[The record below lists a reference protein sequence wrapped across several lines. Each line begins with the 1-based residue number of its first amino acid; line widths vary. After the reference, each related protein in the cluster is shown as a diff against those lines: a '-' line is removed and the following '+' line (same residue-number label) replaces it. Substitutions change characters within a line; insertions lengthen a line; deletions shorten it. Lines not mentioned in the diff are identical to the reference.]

1 MKKNQGF
8 TQLIIGQT
16 VANVG
21 DTIYIV
27 AIISSIFSWTDSALA
42 TALVPV
48 LVTGGGVISG
58 FLSPVITS
66 CFRLEQVLKVSQ
78 MCKTA
83 VLFFMTAYLYLKA
96 ETMNLLVLYC
106 LVALISFLDGCS
118 EPISRALIPKYV
130 EKHRLV
136 KANGIFNSMLQTVN
150 IGSWAIGTS
159 LLLVFSV
166 HQLVL
171 LDSFLFLSAS
181 IVLAFLPGTTR
192 EKNEKQPLAHQL
204 FIGWRWI
211 MKDPLVRVIVGMDML
226 ESIANTAWVSAI
238 VLVFVREVMQAPD
251 AWWGYIN
258 ATYFVG
264 ALLGSALV
272 MRFSERFDKNKR
284 TAIVMGAVLGGLI
297 TVAVAL
303 SGDRF
308 LILGLSVLIGLFS
321 QIKNIP
327 QASLIQQK
335 VAADRLVAIYAA
347 SGILN
352 SGVFALFTL
361 LMGRVADVFDVRW
374 VFVLSGSL
382 LLLVGLIAGKLKIS

>member
-42 TALVPV
+42 AALVPV

-58 FLSPVITS
+58 FLAPVITS
-66 CFRLEQVLKVSQ
+66 YFRLEQVLKVSQ

-83 VLFFMTAYLYLKA
+83 LLFFMTAYLYLKA
-96 ETMNLLVLYC
+96 ETMNLLVFYC

-159 LLLVFSV
+159 LLRVFFV

-181 IVLAFLPGTTR
+181 IVLAFLPRTTR
-192 EKNEKQPLAHQL
+192 EKNEKQPLGHQL

-361 LMGRVADVFDVRW
+361 LMGQVADVFDVRW

>member
-1 MKKNQGF
+1 MKKNYGF

-27 AIISSIFSWTDSALA
+27 AIISSIFSLTDSALA
-42 TALVPV
+42 AALVPV
-48 LVTGGGVISG
+48 LVTGGGVVSG

-66 CFRLEQVLKVSQ
+66 YIRLEKVLKFSQ

-83 VLFFMTAYLYLKA
+83 LLFFMTAYLYLKA

-136 KANGIFNSMLQTVN
+136 KANGLFNSMLQTVN

-166 HQLVL
+166 HQLIL

-181 IVLAFLPGTTR
+181 MVLAFLPRTTQ
-192 EKNEKQPLAHQL
+192 EKNEKQPLSRQL
-204 FIGWRWI
+204 FIGWHWI

-251 AWWGYIN
+251 TWWGYIN

-264 ALLGSALV
+264 ALIGSALV

-284 TAIVMGAVLGGLI
+284 RAIMIGAILGGLT
-297 TVAVAL
+297 TVGVSL

-308 LILGLSVLIGLFS
+308 LILGLSALIGLFS

-335 VAADRLVAIYAA
+335 VVPDRLVAIYAA

-352 SGVFALFTL
+352 SGIFALFTL
-361 LMGRVADVFDVRW
+361 LMGQMADVFDVRW

-382 LLLVGLIAGKLKIS
+382 LLLVGMIARKLKVS

>member
-42 TALVPV
+42 AALVPV

-58 FLSPVITS
+58 FLAPVITS
-66 CFRLEQVLKVSQ
+66 YFRLEQVLKVSQ

-83 VLFFMTAYLYLKA
+83 LLFFMTAYLYLKA

-118 EPISRALIPKYV
+118 EPISRVLIPKYV

-181 IVLAFLPGTTR
+181 IVLAFLPRTTR

-284 TAIVMGAVLGGLI
+284 TAIVMGAILGGLI

-303 SGDRF
+303 LGDRF

-361 LMGRVADVFDVRW
+361 LMGQVADVFDVRW

-382 LLLVGLIAGKLKIS
+382 LLLVGLIAGKLKVS

>member
-42 TALVPV
+42 AALVPV

-58 FLSPVITS
+58 FLAPVITS
-66 CFRLEQVLKVSQ
+66 YFRLEQVLKVSQ

-83 VLFFMTAYLYLKA
+83 LLFFMTAYLYLKA

-181 IVLAFLPGTTR
+181 IVLAFLPRTTR
-192 EKNEKQPLAHQL
+192 EKNEKQPLGHQL

-284 TAIVMGAVLGGLI
+284 TAIVMGAILGGLI

-361 LMGRVADVFDVRW
+361 LMGQVADVFDVRW

>member
-42 TALVPV
+42 AALVPV

-58 FLSPVITS
+58 FLAPVITS
-66 CFRLEQVLKVSQ
+66 YFRLEQVLKVSQ
-78 MCKTA
+78 ICKTA
-83 VLFFMTAYLYLKA
+83 LLFFMTAYLYLKA

-181 IVLAFLPGTTR
+181 IVLAFLPRTTR
-192 EKNEKQPLAHQL
+192 EKNEKQPLGHQL

-284 TAIVMGAVLGGLI
+284 TAIVMGAILGGLI

-303 SGDRF
+303 LGDRF

-327 QASLIQQK
+327 QVSLIQQK

>member
-42 TALVPV
+42 AALVPV

-66 CFRLEQVLKVSQ
+66 YFRLEQVLKVSQ

-83 VLFFMTAYLYLKA
+83 LLFFMTAYLYLKA

-181 IVLAFLPGTTR
+181 IVLAFLPRTTR

-335 VAADRLVAIYAA
+335 VAADRLVATYAA

-361 LMGRVADVFDVRW
+361 LMGQVADVFDVRW

>member
-42 TALVPV
+42 AALVPV

-58 FLSPVITS
+58 FLSSVITS
-66 CFRLEQVLKVSQ
+66 YFRLEKVLKVSQ

-83 VLFFMTAYLYLKA
+83 LLFFMTVYLYLKA

-181 IVLAFLPGTTR
+181 IVLAFLPRTPR
-192 EKNEKQPLAHQL
+192 EKNEKQPLGHQL

-211 MKDPLVRVIVGMDML
+211 MKDPLVRAIVGMDML

-251 AWWGYIN
+251 VWWGYIN

-361 LMGRVADVFDVRW
+361 LMGQVSDVFDVRW

-382 LLLVGLIAGKLKIS
+382 LLLVGLIAGKLKVR

>member
-42 TALVPV
+42 AALVPV

-66 CFRLEQVLKVSQ
+66 YFRLEQVLKVSQ

-83 VLFFMTAYLYLKA
+83 LLFFMTAYLYLKA

-181 IVLAFLPGTTR
+181 IVLAFLPRTTR
-192 EKNEKQPLAHQL
+192 EKNEKQPLGHQL

-284 TAIVMGAVLGGLI
+284 TAIVMGAILGGLI

-321 QIKNIP
+321 L
-327 QASLIQQK
+327 SLIH
-335 VAADRLVAIYAA
+335 I
-347 SGILN
+347 
-352 SGVFALFTL
+352 
-361 LMGRVADVFDVRW
+361 
-374 VFVLSGSL
+374 
-382 LLLVGLIAGKLKIS
+382 

>member
-42 TALVPV
+42 AALVPV

-58 FLSPVITS
+58 FLAPVITS
-66 CFRLEQVLKVSQ
+66 YFRLEQVLKVSQ

-83 VLFFMTAYLYLKA
+83 LLFFMTAYLYLKA

-181 IVLAFLPGTTR
+181 IVLAFLPRTTR
-192 EKNEKQPLAHQL
+192 EKNEKQPLGHQL

-308 LILGLSVLIGLFS
+308 LILGLSILIGLFS

-361 LMGRVADVFDVRW
+361 LMGQVADVFDVRW

>member
-42 TALVPV
+42 AALVPV

-58 FLSPVITS
+58 FLAPVITS
-66 CFRLEQVLKVSQ
+66 YFRLEQVLKVSQ

-83 VLFFMTAYLYLKA
+83 LLFFMTAYLYLKA

-181 IVLAFLPGTTR
+181 IVLAFLPRTTR

-308 LILGLSVLIGLFS
+308 FILGLSVLIGLFS

-361 LMGRVADVFDVRW
+361 LMGQVADVFDVRW

>member
-42 TALVPV
+42 AALVPV

-58 FLSPVITS
+58 FLAPVITS
-66 CFRLEQVLKVSQ
+66 YFRLEQVLKVSQ

-83 VLFFMTAYLYLKA
+83 LLFFMTAYLYLKA

-181 IVLAFLPGTTR
+181 IVLAFLPRTTR
-192 EKNEKQPLAHQL
+192 EKNEKQPLGHQL

-284 TAIVMGAVLGGLI
+284 TAIVMGAILGGLI

-382 LLLVGLIAGKLKIS
+382 LLLVGLIAGKLKVS

>member
-42 TALVPV
+42 AALVPV

-66 CFRLEQVLKVSQ
+66 YFRLEQVLKVSQ

-83 VLFFMTAYLYLKA
+83 LLFFMTAYLYLKA

-106 LVALISFLDGCS
+106 LVALISFLVGCS
-118 EPISRALIPKYV
+118 EPKYV

-181 IVLAFLPGTTR
+181 IVLAFLPRTTR
-192 EKNEKQPLAHQL
+192 EKNEKQPLGHQL

-361 LMGRVADVFDVRW
+361 LMGQVADVFDVRW

>member
-42 TALVPV
+42 AALVPV

-58 FLSPVITS
+58 FLAPVITS
-66 CFRLEQVLKVSQ
+66 YFRLEQVLKVSQ

-83 VLFFMTAYLYLKA
+83 LLFFMTAYLYLKA

-118 EPISRALIPKYV
+118 EPISRVLIPKYV

-181 IVLAFLPGTTR
+181 IVLAFLPRTTR

-284 TAIVMGAVLGGLI
+284 TAIVMGAILGGLI

-303 SGDRF
+303 LGDRF

-361 LMGRVADVFDVRW
+361 LMGQVADVFDVRW

>member
-1 MKKNQGF
+1 M
-8 TQLIIGQT
+8 T
-16 VANVG
+16 V
-21 DTIYIV
+21 
-27 AIISSIFSWTDSALA
+27 
-42 TALVPV
+42 
-48 LVTGGGVISG
+48 
-58 FLSPVITS
+58 
-66 CFRLEQVLKVSQ
+66 
-78 MCKTA
+78 
-83 VLFFMTAYLYLKA
+83 YLYLKA

-181 IVLAFLPGTTR
+181 IVLAFLPRTTR
-192 EKNEKQPLAHQL
+192 EKNEKQPLGHQL

-308 LILGLSVLIGLFS
+308 LILGLSILIGLFS

-361 LMGRVADVFDVRW
+361 LMGQVADVFDVRW

>member
-21 DTIYIV
+21 DNIYIV
-27 AIISSIFSWTDSALA
+27 AIISSIFSWTESALA
-42 TALVPV
+42 AALVPV

-58 FLSPVITS
+58 FLSPAITS
-66 CFRLEQVLKVSQ
+66 YFRLEQVLKVSQ

-83 VLFFMTAYLYLKA
+83 LLFFMTVYLYLKA
-96 ETMNLLVLYC
+96 ETMNLLVFYC

-181 IVLAFLPGTTR
+181 IVLAFLPRTTR

-264 ALLGSALV
+264 ALLGSSLV

-284 TAIVMGAVLGGLI
+284 TAIVMGATLGGLI

-352 SGVFALFTL
+352 SAVFALFTL
-361 LMGRVADVFDVRW
+361 LMGQVADVFDVRL

-382 LLLVGLIAGKLKIS
+382 LLLVGLIAGKLKVR

>member
-42 TALVPV
+42 AALVSV

-58 FLSPVITS
+58 FLAPVITS
-66 CFRLEQVLKVSQ
+66 YFRLEQVLKVSQ

-83 VLFFMTAYLYLKA
+83 LLFFMTAYLYLKA

-181 IVLAFLPGTTR
+181 IVLAFLPRTTR

-251 AWWGYIN
+251 AWWVYIN

-284 TAIVMGAVLGGLI
+284 TAIVMGAILGGLI

-303 SGDRF
+303 SRDRF

-361 LMGRVADVFDVRW
+361 LMGQVADVFDVRW

>member
-42 TALVPV
+42 AALVPV

-58 FLSPVITS
+58 FLAPVITS
-66 CFRLEQVLKVSQ
+66 YFRLEQVLKVSQ

-83 VLFFMTAYLYLKA
+83 LLFFMTAYLYLKA

-181 IVLAFLPGTTR
+181 IVLAFLPRTTR
-192 EKNEKQPLAHQL
+192 EKNEKQPLGHQL

-284 TAIVMGAVLGGLI
+284 TAIVMGAILGGLI

-303 SGDRF
+303 LGDRF

-361 LMGRVADVFDVRW
+361 LMGQVADVFDVRW
-374 VFVLSGSL
+374 VFFLSGSL